1 MNVRKI
7 NYHKGCCSS
16 TSSSPPAS
24 LDVILLQRLV
34 KSHITSIT
42 PVTPFFQTS
51 SCTFKWMILSYF
63 HDHGCLLFEES
74 YVWKVW
80 IRSIW
85 KRIWSLHNYSFSFWE
100 DKREIFRSDRI
111 FDYLYLTMICSF
123 LNLRFYYSTLISW
136 LVIKLSMLITDM
148 VRDSVRSV
156 SSFVHSSH
164 FTSKE
169 CKWRSGTLKWR
180 LWWPKGNS

>member
-123 LNLRFYYSTLISW
+123 LNVNGGVEPWSEDFGDQRE
-136 LVIKLSMLITDM
+136 
-148 VRDSVRSV
+148 RP
-156 SSFVHSSH
+156 
-164 FTSKE
+164 
-169 CKWRSGTLKWR
+169 
-180 LWWPKGNS
+180 WWPKGNS